1 MEALQTMALIG
12 LAILATN
19 YLLMILLTYKWLQV
33 SRKVMLMALDLKYLS
48 DLSHAERMLKKLKF
62 YSSLVGASKQLTM
75 EVPLLGSILV
85 GVLIIT
91 VVVG

>member
-1 MEALQTMALIG
+1 MEALQSTALIG

-19 YLLMILLTYKWLQV
+19 YLITILLMYKWLQV
-33 SRKVMLMALDLKYLS
+33 SRKAVVMALDEKNVS
-48 DLSHAERMLKKLKF
+48 DAQLDKMLKKLRV

-91 VVVG
+91 VVF

>member
-1 MEALQTMALIG
+1 MEALQSTALIG

-19 YLLMILLTYKWLQV
+19 YLITILLMYRWLQV
-33 SRKVMLMALDLKYLS
+33 SRQAVVMALDEKNVTDKQLDK
-48 DLSHAERMLKKLKF
+48 MLKKLRF

>member
-1 MEALQTMALIG
+1 MEALQSTALIG

-19 YLLMILLTYKWLQV
+19 YLITIVLMYRWLQV
-33 SRKVMLMALDLKYLS
+33 SRQAVVMALDEKNVS
-48 DLSHAERMLKKLKF
+48 DKQLDKMLKKLRF

-91 VVVG
+91 VVF

>member
-1 MEALQTMALIG
+1 MEALQSMALIG

-19 YLLMILLTYKWLQV
+19 YLITILLMYRWLQV
-33 SRKVMLMALDLKYLS
+33 SRKAVVMALDEKNVS
-48 DLSHAERMLKKLKF
+48 DKQLDKMLKKLRF

-91 VVVG
+91 VVF

>member
-1 MEALQTMALIG
+1 MEALQSMALIG

-19 YLLMILLTYKWLQV
+19 YLLTILLMYRWLQV
-33 SRKVMLMALDLKYLS
+33 SRKALVMALDEKNVS
-48 DLSHAERMLKKLKF
+48 DAQVDKMLKKLRV
-62 YSSLVGASKQLTM
+62 YSKLVGASKQLTM

-91 VVVG
+91 VVF

>member
-1 MEALQTMALIG
+1 MEALQSTALIG

-19 YLLMILLTYKWLQV
+19 YLITILLMYRWLQV
-33 SRKVMLMALDLKYLS
+33 SRQAVVMALDEKNVTDAQLDK
-48 DLSHAERMLKKLKF
+48 MLKKLRF

-91 VVVG
+91 VVF

>member
-1 MEALQTMALIG
+1 M
-12 LAILATN
+12 
-19 YLLMILLTYKWLQV
+19 YRWLQV
-33 SRKVMLMALDLKYLS
+33 SRKAVVMALDEKNVS
-48 DLSHAERMLKKLKF
+48 DKQLDKMLKKLRF

-91 VVVG
+91 VVF

>member
-1 MEALQTMALIG
+1 MEALQSMALIG

-19 YLLMILLTYKWLQV
+19 YLITILLMYRWLQV
-33 SRKVMLMALDLKYLS
+33 SRQAVVMALDEKNVS
-48 DLSHAERMLKKLKF
+48 DKQLDKMLKKLRF

-91 VVVG
+91 VVF

>member
-1 MEALQTMALIG
+1 MEALQSMALIG

-19 YLLMILLTYKWLQV
+19 YLITILLMYRWLQV
-33 SRKVMLMALDLKYLS
+33 SRQAVVMALDEKNVS
-48 DLSHAERMLKKLKF
+48 DKQLDKMLKKLRF

-91 VVVG
+91 VVV

>member
-1 MEALQTMALIG
+1 MEALQSTALIG

-19 YLLMILLTYKWLQV
+19 YLITILLMYRWLQV
-33 SRKVMLMALDLKYLS
+33 SRQAVVMALDEKNVS
-48 DLSHAERMLKKLKF
+48 DKQLDKMLKKLRF

-91 VVVG
+91 VVF

>member
-1 MEALQTMALIG
+1 MALIG

-19 YLLMILLTYKWLQV
+19 YLITILLMYRWLHV
-33 SRKVMLMALDLKYLS
+33 SRKALTMALDTINVTDAQVDK
-48 DLSHAERMLKKLKF
+48 MLKKLRV
-62 YSSLVGASKQLTM
+62 YSKLVGASKQLTM

-91 VVVG
+91 VVF

>member
-1 MEALQTMALIG
+1 MEALQSTALIG

-19 YLLMILLTYKWLQV
+19 YLITIVLMYRWLQV
-33 SRKVMLMALDLKYLS
+33 SRQAVVMALDEKNVTDAQLDK
-48 DLSHAERMLKKLKF
+48 MLKKLRF